1 MSHTDAPFREAE
13 FLPVDLDVDRRVDG
27 TVTIK
32 SRVALEIG
40 DANLPRVIAA
50 RALLMGDKSAIA
62 WRDADENWVHLRY
75 DALKR
80 DIDAATQWLLDNI
93 PRGRTMILM
102 AGNGR
107 AAAVLTVAAW
117 GAGVIVC
124 PVGPAYGFSGGEF
137 TRLHHVFSKT
147 GPALVYAD
155 PHPALARAVEA
166 VAGADVTILA
176 SDPSLYAREAV
187 ALDDV
192 LATEATPAVASSIEA
207 LDTDA
212 IASYM
217 LTSGSTGLP
226 KLVELSLANFAAN
239 SAQGLMSIGRAAGWG
254 DMMLDWLPW
263 HHAAGAG
270 LLRATLLNGGT
281 IYIDGGKPMPGLF
294 EESLRNM
301 REIPVAYV
309 NNVPLGYSMLVD
321 AMERDPVLRAT
332 FFSKLR
338 LMLYGG
344 AGLAQHVHDRLQQM
358 AVEETG
364 HRIHMTTGYGMTE
377 SVSGCMTIHF
387 PTEKVGIGLPAP
399 GLEVKLV
406 PHDDRYEVRLRGA
419 NVMRGYLDEPEK
431 TAEAFD
437 EEGFYRTGDLAVF
450 HDDERPEAG
459 LAFAGRLAEEF
470 KLSNG
475 TWVYGGQLREALLKA
490 LSPYVAE
497 LVLCD
502 GDRDYLAVLVWAK
515 PDAPADMLDWAA
527 AQLAEFNRGQRG
539 GSATVKRVSLF
550 DRPPDPGANEMS
562 DKGTIN
568 RRAVLD
574 NRPGDLERLYAAEP
588 GDSVRAV

>member
-1 MSHTDAPFREAE
+1 MSGAAPFREAE
-13 FLPVDLDVDRRVDG
+13 FLAVDLDVQRDGDG
-27 TVTIK
+27 TIRLK
-32 SRVALEIG
+32 SRVPLEVG
-40 DANLPRVIAA
+40 DANLPRAIAA
-50 RALLMGDKSAIA
+50 RALAMGDKSAIA
-62 WRDADENWVHLRY
+62 WRGTDGEWVHLRY
-75 DALKR
+75 DVLKR
-80 DIDAATQWLLDNI
+80 EIDGATQWLLDHV
-93 PRGRTMILM
+93 PRGSRMILM

-117 GAGVIVC
+117 GAGVILC
-124 PVGPAYGFSGGEF
+124 PVGPAYGLAGGELL
-137 TRLHHVFSKT
+137 RLRHVFAKT
-147 GPALVYAD
+147 DPAVVYAD
-155 PHPALARAVEA
+155 PHPALAAAIEA
-166 VAGADVTILA
+166 VAGEGVTILA
-176 SDPSLYAREAV
+176 ADPTLYKREAV
-187 ALDDV
+187 VLEDV
-192 LATEATPAVASSIEA
+192 VATVPTDAVAASIEA
-207 LDTDA
+207 INPDA
-212 IASYM
+212 VASYM

-226 KLVELSLANFAAN
+226 KLVEISLANFAAN

-281 IYIDGGKPMPGLF
+281 IYVDGGKPMPGLF

-309 NNVPLGYSMLVD
+309 NNVPLGYTMLVD

-332 FFSKLR
+332 YFSKLR

-344 AGLAQHVHDRLQQM
+344 AGLPQHVHDRLQQM
-358 AVEETG
+358 AVAETG

-387 PTEKVGIGLPAP
+387 PTDKVGIGLPAP

-406 PHDDRYEVRLRGA
+406 PHDDRYEVRLRGP
-419 NVMRGYLDEPEK
+419 NVTRGYLDEPAK
-431 TAEAFD
+431 TEEAFD
-437 EEGFYRTGDLAVF
+437 AEGYYRTGDLAVF
-450 HDDERPEAG
+450 HDDARPEEG

-490 LSPYVAE
+490 LAPHVGE

-502 GDRDYLAVLVWAK
+502 DNRDYLGVLAWGK
-515 PDAPADMLDWAA
+515 PGAPDDLLDLVAE
-527 AQLAEFNRGQRG
+527 QLRVFNSGQRG
-539 GSATVKRVSLF
+539 GSATVKRVALF
-550 DRPPDPGANEMS
+550 DRPPNPGANEMS

-574 NRPGDLERLYAAEP
+574 NRPEDLERLYAAVP
-588 GDSVRAV
+588 GDGVRAV

>member
-1 MSHTDAPFREAE
+1 MSAPFREAE
-13 FLPVDLDVDRRVDG
+13 FLAVDLDVNERPDG
-27 TVTIK
+27 TITLR
-32 SRVALEIG
+32 SRVPLEVG
-40 DANLPRVIAA
+40 DANLPRAMLKRAA
-50 RALLMGDKSAIA
+50 MMGDKSAIA
-62 WRDADENWVHLRY
+62 WRGPDGSWQHLRY
-75 DALKR
+75 DQLAR
-80 DIDAATQWLLDNI
+80 DIEAAAQWLIDHV
-93 PRGRTMILM
+93 PRGRTLVLI
-102 AGNGR
+102 AGNGPET
-107 AAAVLTVAAW
+107 AILTVAAW
-117 GAGVIVC
+117 AAGVMLC
-124 PVGPAYGFSGGEF
+124 PVGPAYGLAGGAL
-137 TRLHHVFSKT
+137 TRLRHVFSRT
-147 GPALVYAD
+147 NPAIVYAD
-155 PHPALARAVEA
+155 PVPALAAAVEA
-166 VAGADVTILA
+166 VAGDDVLVIA
-176 SDPSLYAREAV
+176 RDPSLYGRPSVDFGQLLAIARTHTV
-187 ALDDV
+187 TDSIDALDPD
-192 LATEATPAVASSIEA
+192 ATAA
-207 LDTDA
+207 
-212 IASYM
+212 YM

-226 KLVELSLANFAAN
+226 KLVELSLANLAAN

-281 IYIDGGKPMPGLF
+281 IYVDGGKPVPGLF

-309 NNVPLGYSMLVD
+309 NNVPSGYAMLVD
-321 AMERDPVLRAT
+321 AMERDALLRAT

-344 AGLAQHVHDRLQQM
+344 AGLPQHVHDRLQEM
-358 AVEETG
+358 AIAETG

-387 PTEKVGIGLPAP
+387 PTDKVGIGLPAP

-406 PHDDRYEVRLRGA
+406 PYDGRYEVRLRGP
-419 NVMRGYLDEPEK
+419 NLMRGYLDEPAK

-450 HDDERPEAG
+450 HEPGRPEAG

-470 KLSNG
+470 KLTSG

-490 LSPYVAE
+490 LAPHIAE

-502 GDRDYLAVLVWAK
+502 DNREVLGVLAWAK
-515 PDAPADMLDWAA
+515 PGAPGDLLDWAA
-527 AQLAEFNRGQRG
+527 ARLAEFNTGQRG
-539 GSATVKRVSLF
+539 GSATVRRFALF
-550 DRPPDPGANEMS
+550 GTPPDPAANEVS

-574 NRPGDLERLYAAEP
+574 NRPADLDRLYAAVP
-588 GDSVRAV
+588 GADIRAIG

>member
-1 MSHTDAPFREAE
+1 MSEAAPFREAE
-13 FLPVDLDVDRRVDG
+13 FLPVDLDVHRDDDG
-27 TVTIK
+27 TIRIQ
-32 SRVALEIG
+32 SRVPLEVS
-40 DANLPRVIAA
+40 DSNLPRAIAA
-50 RALLMGDKSAIA
+50 RAMAMGDKSAVA
-62 WRDADENWVHLRY
+62 WRGPDEDWVHLRY
-75 DALKR
+75 DVLKR
-80 DIDAATQWLLDNI
+80 EIDAATQWLIDHV
-93 PRGRTMILM
+93 PRGGRMILM

-117 GAGVIVC
+117 GAGVILC
-124 PVGPAYGFSGGEF
+124 PVGPAYGLAGGELL
-137 TRLHHVFSKT
+137 RLRHVFAKT
-147 GPALVYAD
+147 NPAVVYAD
-155 PHPALARAVEA
+155 PHPGLAAAVEA
-166 VAGADVTILA
+166 VAGEGVTILTA
-176 SDPSLYAREAV
+176 DPSLYHRDAV
-187 ALDDV
+187 ALEDV
-192 LATEATPAVASSIEA
+192 LATVPTDAVTASIEA
-207 LDTDA
+207 IDPDA
-212 IASYM
+212 VASYM

-226 KLVELSLANFAAN
+226 KLVEISLANFAAN

-254 DMMLDWLPW
+254 DVMLDWLPW

-281 IYIDGGKPMPGLF
+281 IYVDGGKPMPGLF

-332 FFSKLR
+332 YFSKLR

-344 AGLAQHVHDRLQQM
+344 AGLPQHVHDRLQAM

-387 PTEKVGIGLPAP
+387 PTDKVGIGLPAP

-406 PHDDRYEVRLRGA
+406 PHDDRYEVRLRGP
-419 NVMRGYLDEPEK
+419 NVMRGYLDEPVK

-437 EEGFYRTGDLAVF
+437 DEGYYRTGDLAVF
-450 HDDERPEAG
+450 HDDARPEAG

-502 GDRDYLAVLVWAK
+502 DNRDWLAVLLWVK
-515 PDAPADMLDWAA
+515 PDAPADVLDWVAA
-527 AQLAEFNRGQRG
+527 RLAEFNAGQRG
-539 GSATVKRVSLF
+539 GSATVKRVALF
-550 DRPPDPGANEMS
+550 DRPPNPGANEMS

-574 NRPGDLERLYAAEP
+574 NRPADLERLYAAAP
-588 GDSVRAV
+588 DDGVRVV